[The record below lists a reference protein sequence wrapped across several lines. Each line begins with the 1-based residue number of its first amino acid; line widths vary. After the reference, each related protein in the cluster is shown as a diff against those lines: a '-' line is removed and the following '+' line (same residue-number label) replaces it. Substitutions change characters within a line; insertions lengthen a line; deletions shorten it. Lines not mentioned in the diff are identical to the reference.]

1 MFPYLKFTPF
11 SFENAAEGDLPITSA
26 NKQWEEITIKPEKN
40 KLSDYKSLVNKFY
53 TDLQSLIT
61 YINTEGNPILKDDLK
76 YNMTFHIELEQK
88 KYYYDTEKK
97 RPRKE
102 PFIWGVK
109 RFEAPQFYLWLK
121 IPEYEGEVN
130 AVEKAHSFLN
140 EARLTAVGLAMRLAI
155 LKRRLSEKAI
165 LKLLVL
171 DDLLISLDMS
181 NREKVLEL
189 ILNKYQKEYQLF
201 VLTHDRT
208 FFNITKKK
216 INLEYD
222 ASQWIFYDVFEIK
235 EEEIHKPLIRVSKD
249 PLSIAKDHFK
259 NQDYPATVN
268 YQRSFLEGWF
278 INFIPEL
285 RLKYEANK
293 GKDLFTARMLEQ
305 LLQKADTYF
314 DELHFDKEILTKIRL
329 YKDLLLNP
337 LSHHENGKADI
348 YKKEIDDIFDIITS
362 LLKIKNDAVIKVNK
376 SIRYTIITQE
386 GCQFV
391 FTLQLLNDF
400 RCYKQVDTDF
410 SFDSKI
416 SIQVLSTKKIDTEG
430 GETIFSAVPPRQLKN
445 KTFKDLYDDGTAGIL
460 KYEKQTPIVETNYQN
475 IFLTDDDKTLNE
487 IMENISK

>member
-1 MFPYLKFTPF
+1 M
-11 SFENAAEGDLPITSA
+11 
-26 NKQWEEITIKPEKN
+26 
-40 KLSDYKSLVNKFY
+40 
-53 TDLQSLIT
+53 
-61 YINTEGNPILKDDLK
+61 
-76 YNMTFHIELEQK
+76 
-88 KYYYDTEKK
+88 
-97 RPRKE
+97 
-102 PFIWGVK
+102 K
-109 RFEAPQFYLWLK
+109 RFEAPQFHLWLK

-181 NREKVLEL
+181 NREKALEL

-216 INLEYD
+216 ITLEYD
-222 ASQWIFYDVFEIK
+222 ASEWIFYDVFEIK
-235 EEEIHKPLIRVSKD
+235 EEEIHKPLIRISKD

-285 RLKYEANK
+285 KLKYEANK

-305 LLQKADTYF
+305 LLQKTDTYF
-314 DELHFDKEILTKIRL
+314 NELHFDKEILTKIRL

-348 YKKEIDDIFDIITS
+348 YKKEIDDIFDIINS
-362 LLKIKNDAVIKVNK
+362 LLKIKNDAAIKVNK

-386 GCQFV
+386 GYQFV
-391 FTLQLLNDF
+391 F
-400 RCYKQVDTDF
+400 K
-410 SFDSKI
+410 
-416 SIQVLSTKKIDTEG
+416 
-430 GETIFSAVPPRQLKN
+430 
-445 KTFKDLYDDGTAGIL
+445 
-460 KYEKQTPIVETNYQN
+460 
-475 IFLTDDDKTLNE
+475 
-487 IMENISK
+487 